1 MNEQTNAFTRAA
13 NALGQVE
20 SMVKSGDDI
29 LSSVTIAQDAMTSA
43 TGSLESTMTELLSIK
58 KAISSATEEIQNT
71 NDAAQETHKEALV
84 ANKEQVDRALNHLR
98 DLETSIQA
106 VHAQTLESVAE
117 QVDRALN
124 HLRDLENS
132 IRAVHG
138 QTMESVEK
146 NSLKLDQQ
154 LDISRREIVKAI
166 NTSKQ
171 EVLSQTK
178 GLFFLA
184 GAVGVGVLVI
194 IYGLYTYGILFS

>member
-29 LSSVTIAQDAMTSA
+29 LSSVATAQQTMTSA
-43 TGSLESTMTELLSIK
+43 TGSLESTMTELGLIK
-58 KAISSATEEIQNT
+58 DALSSATVAVREA
-71 NDAAQETHKEALV
+71 NDAVKEAHRETLV
-84 ANKEQVDRALNHLR
+84 
-98 DLETSIQA
+98 
-106 VHAQTLESVAE
+106 SVEA

-132 IRAVHG
+132 IRAVHE
-138 QTMESVEK
+138 QTRESVET
-146 NSLKLDQQ
+146 NSLKLDRQ
-154 LDISRREIVKAI
+154 LDDTRRDIVRAI

-178 GLFFLA
+178 GLLFLA

-194 IYGLYTYGILFS
+194 IYGLYSYGILFS